1 MPVLNFNLYNI
12 LIATGIAH
20 GFLFCTFV
28 LAKKKYRTKLHIF
41 LAFTLAA
48 LAFSNMQYWF
58 RDTLLNEKWPFLTVI
73 YIQIELLI
81 GPLFY
86 LFVNSYLQKKVST
99 KEIVLLLSPFIIA
112 TALQLYY
119 SFNGVDGNIPSIVNI
134 VLEYTTIFINL
145 TVAILIFYNIY
156 SYEKSHKTYS
166 IKNVTINTKWLKTTL
181 IFAIA
186 LCILWAAGT
195 NVLRGLSTYQYGHYY
210 PLWLAITVI
219 IYWMAYAGVF
229 YSNIF
234 KEQKAIRKSY
244 VSEDAI
250 VAEIP
255 IPEVKLEN
263 SQIPKKKLND
273 DLFNQIERLIEKQKL
288 YTNPKVSLELVA
300 NKVAI
305 SPNYLSQLI
314 NNHSDQ
320 SFTHFINSKR
330 VTLAKEFLVNPDF
343 DKYTIQSVA
352 LETGFHSKS
361 SFYTAFK
368 KITNQTPT
376 QYKSAQNA
384 VLIH

>member
-1 MPVLNFNLYNI
+1 MPELNFNLYNI

-20 GFLFCTFV
+20 GFLFCAFV

-41 LAFTLAA
+41 LALTLAA

-73 YIQIELLI
+73 YIQVELLI

-86 LFVNSYLQKKVST
+86 LFVNSYLQKKVSI
-99 KEIVLLLSPFIIA
+99 KEVVLLLLPFIIA
-112 TALQLYY
+112 TVLQLYY
-119 SFNGVDGNIPSIVNI
+119 TFNGADGNIPSIINI
-134 VLEYTTIFINL
+134 VLEYTTILINVS
-145 TVAILIFYNIY
+145 VAILIFYNIY
-156 SYEKSHKTYS
+156 SYEKRYKTYS

-181 IFAIA
+181 IFAIS
-186 LCILWAAGT
+186 LCVLWAAGT
-195 NVLRGLSTYQYGHYY
+195 NVLRGISTHNYGHYY

-234 KEQKAIRKSY
+234 KEQIAIRKSY
-244 VSEDAI
+244 VNEDT
-250 VAEIP
+250 VDAEILVT
-255 IPEVKLEN
+255 ETALEDET
-263 SQIPKKKLND
+263 SLPKKKLND

-288 YTNPKVSLELVA
+288 YTNPKVSLELIA
-300 NKVAI
+300 NKVEI

-320 SFTHFINSKR
+320 NFTNFINNKR
-330 VTLAKEFLVNPDF
+330 ISLAKEFLINPEF

-352 LETGFHSKS
+352 LETGFNSKS
-361 SFYTAFK
+361 SFYASFK

-376 QYKSAQNA
+376 QYKTS
-384 VLIH
+384 H

>member
-1 MPVLNFNLYNI
+1 MPELNFNLYNI

-20 GFLFCTFV
+20 GFLFCAFV

-41 LAFTLAA
+41 LALTLAA

-73 YIQIELLI
+73 YIQVELLI

-86 LFVNSYLQKKVST
+86 LFVNSYLQKKVSI
-99 KEIVLLLSPFIIA
+99 KEVVLLLLPFIIA
-112 TALQLYY
+112 TVLQLYY
-119 SFNGVDGNIPSIVNI
+119 TFNGADGNIPSIINI
-134 VLEYTTIFINL
+134 VLEYTTILINVS
-145 TVAILIFYNIY
+145 VAILIFYNIY
-156 SYEKSHKTYS
+156 SYEKRYKTYS

-181 IFAIA
+181 IFAIS
-186 LCILWAAGT
+186 LCVLWAAGT
-195 NVLRGLSTYQYGHYY
+195 NVLRGISTYNYGHYY

-234 KEQKAIRKSY
+234 KEQIAIRKSY
-244 VSEDAI
+244 VNEDT
-250 VAEIP
+250 VDAEILVT
-255 IPEVKLEN
+255 ETALEDET
-263 SQIPKKKLND
+263 SLPKKKLND

-288 YTNPKVSLELVA
+288 YTNPKVSLELIA
-300 NKVAI
+300 NKVEI

-320 SFTHFINSKR
+320 NFTNFINNKR
-330 VTLAKEFLVNPDF
+330 IALAKEFLINTEF

-352 LETGFHSKS
+352 LETGFNSKS
-361 SFYTAFK
+361 SFYASFK

-376 QYKSAQNA
+376 QYKTS
-384 VLIH
+384 H

>member
-1 MPVLNFNLYNI
+1 MPELNFNLYNI

-20 GFLFCTFV
+20 GFLFCAFV

-41 LAFTLAA
+41 LALTLAA

-73 YIQIELLI
+73 YIQVELLI

-86 LFVNSYLQKKVST
+86 LFVNSYLQKKVSI
-99 KEIVLLLSPFIIA
+99 KEVVLLLLPFIIA
-112 TALQLYY
+112 TVLQLYY
-119 SFNGVDGNIPSIVNI
+119 TFNGADGNIPSIINI
-134 VLEYTTIFINL
+134 VLEYTTILINVS
-145 TVAILIFYNIY
+145 VAILIFYNIY
-156 SYEKSHKTYS
+156 SYEKKYKTYS

-181 IFAIA
+181 IFAIS
-186 LCILWAAGT
+186 LCVLWAAGT
-195 NVLRGLSTYQYGHYY
+195 NVLRGISTYNYGHYY

-234 KEQKAIRKSY
+234 KEQIAIRKSY
-244 VSEDAI
+244 VNEDT
-250 VAEIP
+250 VDAEILVT
-255 IPEVKLEN
+255 ETALEDET
-263 SQIPKKKLND
+263 SLPKKKLND

-288 YTNPKVSLELVA
+288 YTNPKVSLELIA
-300 NKVAI
+300 NKVEI

-320 SFTHFINSKR
+320 NFTNFINNKR
-330 VTLAKEFLVNPDF
+330 IALAKEFLINTEF

-352 LETGFHSKS
+352 LETGFNSKS
-361 SFYTAFK
+361 SFYASFK

-376 QYKSAQNA
+376 QYKTS
-384 VLIH
+384 H